1 MNELDIYTYG
11 QDIIKKI
18 NFPEYNVKKNYY
30 IFFRGIFDVYGT
42 IYQKTIFESNLQIE
56 ICLNNI
62 DIINKLIIQTEKVLN
77 IKWKILLQNRLILT
91 NDEAK
96 KFLDIIYI
104 DSDARYRNH
113 KNYTYYLKWL
123 KNDYNSIIVLKIKKT
138 LNKAVFPVKN
148 NTGYDVHIV
157 KYHKKIGKNTFI
169 YDTGIKINID
179 FGYKIKITSKCC
191 IINYGFILNNYIIKK
206 DESIKIILTKIDSTL
221 KKFNLPFNG
230 FNLIIEKIYF
240 FELEENF

>member
-11 QDIIKKI
+11 QQILKTTK
-18 NFPEYNVKKNYY
+18 FPEYNVKKKYH

-42 IYQKTIFESNLQIE
+42 IYQKTIFQTNLQIE

-62 DIINKLIIQTEKVLN
+62 DVINKLIIQTEKILI
-77 IKWKILLQNRLILT
+77 IKWKILSENTLMLT
-91 NDEAK
+91 NNEAK

-113 KNYTYYLKWL
+113 KNYTCYLTWL
-123 KNDYNSIIVLKIKKT
+123 KNDHNIIMVYKIKKT
-138 LNKAVFPVKN
+138 LNTAVFPVKN
-148 NTGYDVHIV
+148 NIGYDVHIV
-157 KYHKKIGKNTFI
+157 KCHKKIGKNTFV

-191 IINYGFILNNYIIKK
+191 VVNYGFILNNYIVKK
-206 DESIKIILTKIDSTL
+206 DQSIKIILTKIDNTL
-221 KKFNLPFNG
+221 KNFILPFNG